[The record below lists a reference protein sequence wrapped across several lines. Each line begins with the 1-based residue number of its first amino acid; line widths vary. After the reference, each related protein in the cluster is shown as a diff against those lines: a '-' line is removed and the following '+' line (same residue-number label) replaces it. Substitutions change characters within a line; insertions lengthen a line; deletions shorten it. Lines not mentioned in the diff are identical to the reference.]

1 MEFNSNKDCISVSTI
16 AFQASAEHP
25 IDCDVTLPEYM
36 PDIVRILRCSA
47 IPGVQSHQING
58 DRITAECE
66 CLVKVLYICE
76 EGKIRCFDQTL
87 HFTKQIEL
95 KSADAITDICIGAKT
110 DYVNYR
116 VSGQRKFQVHGA
128 VTVFA
133 KATGKKPCEFINEV
147 SGGGVTARCECDEVC
162 DLASVTEKTFAISET
177 VETGTLSEPIGAI
190 ISYCA
195 VTVIDELKIISN
207 KLFLKG
213 EMIIY
218 TAITGQ
224 ESCQVQT
231 LENTVSINQ
240 IIESPDITEDCD
252 VDALLSVMSLEV
264 RSRFDS
270 AGDKNLLDISATL
283 GFSACAYCTRQITSI
298 KDAYSTKYESQ
309 IKKAVIYSP
318 VLEEKVDDTFLC
330 RGTADLST
338 TGMAKI
344 LSFVCHNTTASFVV
358 LEDGVAIEGEVT
370 ADIIYEDANG
380 DVAFAQR
387 QIPFEYKRPLQSNG
401 DALTCKPNCSAT
413 ASSYVMSENNKL
425 DVRIEIHVHGFIF
438 SEKEKSVV
446 TEILVDK
453 SKAKTL
459 KTASLTVYFAECDES
474 LWSIAEKYNTTVDAI
489 MRENRLTGN
498 TVEKKC
504 KLLIPKV

>member
-1 MEFNSNKDCISVSTI
+1 MEFNSNKDCISVCET

-47 IPGVQSHQING
+47 TPGVQSHQING

-87 HFTKQIEL
+87 HFSKQIEL
-95 KSADAITDICIGAKT
+95 KSADTVTDICIGAKT

-128 VTVFA
+128 VTIFG
-133 KATGKKPCEFINEV
+133 KANGKKQYDFISDVN
-147 SGGGVTARCECDEVC
+147 GGGITARCECDEIC
-162 DLASVTEKTFAISET
+162 DLVSVTEKTFAISET

-190 ISYCA
+190 ISHCA
-195 VTVIDELKIISN
+195 VAVIDELKIISN

-213 EMIIY
+213 EMTVR
-218 TAITGQ
+218 TAFTGQ

-231 LENTVSINQ
+231 LENTVTINQ
-240 IIESPDITEDCD
+240 IIESPDITENCD

-283 GFSACAYCTRQITSI
+283 GFSACAYCSRQVTSV
-298 KDAYSTKYESQ
+298 KDAYSIKYESQ
-309 IKKAVIYSP
+309 LKKSIIYSP
-318 VLEEKVDDTFLC
+318 VLEEKIDDTFLC

-338 TGMAKI
+338 TGMTKV
-344 LSFVCHNTTASFVV
+344 LSFICHNTTSSFAV
-358 LEDGVAIEGEVT
+358 LEDGIAIRGEVT
-370 ADIIYEDANG
+370 ADIIYEDASG
-380 DVAFAQR
+380 EISFAQR
-387 QIPFEYKRPLQSNG
+387 QIPFEYKRPLQSGG
-401 DALTCKPNCSAT
+401 DTLTCKPHCSAT
-413 ASSYVMSENNKL
+413 ASSYVISENNKL
-425 DVRIEIHVHGFIF
+425 DVRIEIHVHGFVF

-446 TEILVDK
+446 TEISVDK
-453 SKAKTL
+453 SKAKAI

-474 LWSIAEKYNTTVDAI
+474 LWSIAEKYNTTIDAI
-489 MRENRLTGN
+489 MRENHLTGN

>member
-1 MEFNSNKDCISVSTI
+1 MEFNSNKGCISVSTTV
-16 AFQASAEHP
+16 FQANAEHP

-36 PDIVRILRCSA
+36 PDIVRILRCNA

-87 HFTKQIEL
+87 HFSKQIEL
-95 KSADAITDICIGAKT
+95 KSVDAITDICIGAKT

-116 VSGQRKFQVHGA
+116 VSGQRKFEVHGA

-133 KATGKKPCEFINEV
+133 KADGKKKCEYVCDVN
-147 SGGGVTARCECDEVC
+147 GGGVTARCECDEVC
-162 DLASVTEKTFAISET
+162 DLVSVTEKTFAISET

-190 ISYCA
+190 ISHSA
-195 VTVIDELKIISN
+195 VAVIDELKIISN

-213 EMIIY
+213 EMTVR
-218 TAITGQ
+218 TAFTGQ
-224 ESCQVQT
+224 ETCQVQT
-231 LENTVSINQ
+231 LENTITINQ
-240 IIESPDITEDCD
+240 IIESPDINENCD

-264 RSRFDS
+264 RPRFDS

-283 GFSACAYCTRQITSI
+283 GFSACAYCTRQVTCV

-309 IKKAVIYSP
+309 LKKSVIYFP
-318 VLEEKVDDTFLC
+318 FLEEKVDDTFLC

-338 TGMAKI
+338 TGMTKI
-344 LSFVCHNTTASFVV
+344 LCFTCQNTTSTFVV
-358 LEDGVAIEGEVT
+358 VEDGIVIRGEVT
-370 ADIIYEDANG
+370 TDIIYEDANG
-380 DVAFAQR
+380 DIAFAQR
-387 QIPFEYKRPLQSNG
+387 QIPFEYKRPLQSSGETLN
-401 DALTCKPNCSAT
+401 CKPHCQAV
-413 ASSYVMSENNKL
+413 ASSYVINEGNRL
-425 DVRIEIHVHGFIF
+425 DVRIEIHIHGFVF
-438 SEKEKSVV
+438 SEKEKSIVS
-446 TEILVDK
+446 EINIDK
-453 SKAKTL
+453 SKAKAI

-474 LWSIAEKYNTTVDAI
+474 LWNIAEKYNTTVDAI
-489 MRENRLTGN
+489 MRENHLTGN

-504 KLLIPKV
+504 KLLIPKI